1 MSKKTSGEKK
11 EEYQQVMNQVIKNT
25 IYVYIEFNLISMCR
39 LVHYHWEYK

>member
-25 IYVYIEFNLISMCR
+25 IYVYIEFN
-39 LVHYHWEYK
+39 